1 MGDIDVAVIKK
12 RLHGEY
18 DMYSSAIK
26 ELINKIDSVGI
37 WSFADMDKI
46 PRIVT
51 DRFAVIGDAAQ

>member
-1 MGDIDVAVIKK
+1 MPDIDVNSIKE

-18 DMYSSAIK
+18 DKYSTAIK

-46 PRIVT
+46 PGVVT
-51 DRFAVIGDAAQ
+51 EKFAVIGDAAQ